1 MREVYVQSGPIPLG
15 RQGENQAQTVIWQG
29 IAEQY
34 AALYG
39 EGAFQLMAQRY
50 GDAAPYPVALT
61 RDDSSLVWTVSD
73 SDTAKSGVGRCELT
87 YLVGGAVAKSKT
99 WQTQVLASF
108 TADGS
113 AEPPEPAQSWV
124 QEVLEAATAAG
135 KSAEAAA
142 DSADKAESASV
153 HAPRIGADGAWET
166 WDQTTGA
173 YVSTG
178 VEAQG
183 PKGEKGNNGAT
194 GPQGPQ
200 GEQGP
205 QGPQGPKGEDA
216 PIVQPDWTQNDE
228 AAADYVKNRPGGYD
242 VYSSELAA
250 TGSFAP
256 ESSEFGYAAVDFP
269 VKFIVDGQKVT
280 VKIENETFERTV
292 QKVPDDQKINKN
304 NLAEY
309 WIRRTEGEDIG
320 DNEWTFIFQLQSEGT
335 WEKGTLVSGPYHGKT
350 FEVYAE
356 VATPVQF
363 PAKYVN
369 TKFLVTC
376 TISQDSNSDWA
387 VNNPSH
393 TVDEIAAAYR
403 SGMDVVLH
411 AYFEE
416 VADVLLSLQFT
427 QNGLFFQW
435 ISVVVDLGTLCIF
448 VQKEGDTDNWSASV
462 DSPVTQDQL
471 SEIRQLPESSGA
483 DDGKFLRVVNGA
495 PTWGA
500 VSDTTIK
507 LKSSTAGS
515 TKYFNITVNDDGQIT
530 ATEAT

>member
-1 MREVYVQSGPIPLG
+1 MRKVYVQGGPILLG
-15 RQGENQAQTVIWQG
+15 RQGENQAQAVIWQD
-29 IAEQY
+29 IAAQY

-39 EGAFQLMAQRY
+39 EGTFQLMAQRC

-61 RDDSSLVWTVSD
+61 RDGGSLVWAVSD

-113 AEPPEPAQSWV
+113 TEPPEPAQSWV
-124 QEVLEAATAAG
+124 QEVLEAATATG

-142 DSADKAESASV
+142 ESADKAESASV
-153 HAPRIGADGAWET
+153 HAPQIGADGAWET
-166 WDQTTGA
+166 WDQSTGA

-183 PKGEKGNNGAT
+183 PKGE
-194 GPQGPQ
+194 
-200 GEQGP
+200 
-205 QGPQGPKGEDA
+205 DA
-216 PIVQPDWTQNDE
+216 PIVQSDWTQNDE
-228 AAADYVKNRPGGYD
+228 TAADYVKNRPGGYD
-242 VYSSELAA
+242 VYSPELAA

-256 ESSEFGYAAVDFP
+256 EGSEFGVADVDFP

-292 QKVPDDQKINKN
+292 QKIPDDQKINKN
-304 NLAEY
+304 DLAEY

-335 WEKGTLVSGPYHGKT
+335 WNKCTSVSGTYRGKT

-369 TKFLVTC
+369 TKLLVTC
-376 TISQDSNSDWA
+376 TVAQDSNSDWA
-387 VNNPSH
+387 VSNPSH

-403 SGMDVVLH
+403 SGANVVLQ
-411 AYFEE
+411 
-416 VADVLLSLQFT
+416 ADFGEGLTSVLDLQATDGFA
-427 QNGLFFQW
+427 LFQW
-435 ISVVVDLGTLCIF
+435 GGVVIDIGLVYIF
-448 VQKEGDTDNWSASV
+448 VQKESNTDSWAMYIV
-462 DSPVTQDQL
+462 TPVEQGQL
-471 SEIRQLPESSGA
+471 SEIRQLPAATDA
-483 DDGKFLRVVNGA
+483 DKDKFLRVDASGNPA
-495 PTWGA
+495 WEA
-500 VSDTTIK
+500 VPDTAIK

-515 TKYFNITVNDDGQIT
+515 TKYFNITVNDSGQIT

>member
-1 MREVYVQSGPIPLG
+1 MRKVYVQSGPILLG
-15 RQGENQAQTVIWQG
+15 RQGENHAQTVIWQG
-29 IAEQY
+29 IAAQY

-39 EGAFQLMAQRY
+39 DGAFQLMAQRC

-61 RDDSSLVWTVSD
+61 RDGGSLVWVVSD

-124 QEVLEAATAAG
+124 QEVLDAATAAG

-153 HAPRIGADGAWET
+153 HAPQIGADGAWET
-166 WDQTTGA
+166 WDQSTGA

-183 PKGEKGNNGAT
+183 PKGEKGDDGSGA
-194 GPQGPQ
+194 
-200 GEQGP
+200 
-205 QGPQGPKGEDA
+205 
-216 PIVQPDWTQNDE
+216 IPDWTQNDE
-228 AAADYVKNRPGGYD
+228 TAADYVKNRPGGYD
-242 VYSSELAA
+242 VYSTELAA

-256 ESSEFGYAAVDFP
+256 ESSELGYAAVDFP

-292 QKVPDDQKINKN
+292 QKIPDDQKINKN

-320 DNEWTFIFQLQSEGT
+320 DIEWMFIFQLQSEGT
-335 WEKGTLVSGPYHGKT
+335 WEKGTLVSGTYLGKA

-356 VATPVQF
+356 VATPVKF
-363 PAKYVN
+363 PAKYVD
-369 TKFLVTC
+369 TKFIVTAIAGSDNTC
-376 TISQDSNSDWA
+376 TAD
-387 VNNPSH
+387 H
-393 TVDEIAAAYR
+393 TVAEVLAAYNA
-403 SGMDVVLH
+403 GMIVECHITVGQFVAILPLVWPSESIVGFGATISADKLGMGFNVNSVTVFGINTGSTDSWAMYTNLFCEKGDV
-411 AYFEE
+411 
-416 VADVLLSLQFT
+416 
-427 QNGLFFQW
+427 
-435 ISVVVDLGTLCIF
+435 
-448 VQKEGDTDNWSASV
+448 
-462 DSPVTQDQL
+462 
-471 SEIRQLPESSGA
+471 RQVPEYSSA
-483 DDGKFLRVVNGA
+483 DDGKFLRVVNGNPA
-495 PTWGA
+495 WQTVPNANG
-500 VSDTTIK
+500 
-507 LKSSTAGS
+507 GS
-515 TKYFNITVNDDGQIT
+515 F
-530 ATEAT
+530 